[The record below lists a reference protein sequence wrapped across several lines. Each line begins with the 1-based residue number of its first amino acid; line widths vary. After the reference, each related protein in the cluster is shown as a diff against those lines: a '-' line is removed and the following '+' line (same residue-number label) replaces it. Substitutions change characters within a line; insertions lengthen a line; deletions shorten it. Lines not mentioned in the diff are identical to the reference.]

1 MKFIIN
7 ETGKQEELSI
17 IDTKTGMDWSND
29 LIGNSGAVG
38 QYIEYDDVED
48 AYRINQ
54 YDPYLSAGPLYDG
67 GWRAEDREQL
77 ISEYGL
83 SEDEVDIICAR
94 LSELEADSKED
105 EDV

>member
-1 MKFIIN
+1 
-7 ETGKQEELSI
+7 
-17 IDTKTGMDWSND
+17 MDR
-29 LIGNSGAVG
+29 
-38 QYIEYDDVED
+38 Y
-48 AYRINQ
+48 AYA
-54 YDPYLSAGPLYDG
+54 PYLSAGPLYDG

-94 LSELEADSKED
+94 LSELEAESKED

>member
-1 MKFIIN
+1 
-7 ETGKQEELSI
+7 
-17 IDTKTGMDWSND
+17 MDRY
-29 LIGNSGAVG
+29 A
-38 QYIEYDDVED
+38 
-48 AYRINQ
+48 

-83 SEDEVDIICAR
+83 SEDEVDVICAL
-94 LSELEADSKED
+94 LSELEAESKED